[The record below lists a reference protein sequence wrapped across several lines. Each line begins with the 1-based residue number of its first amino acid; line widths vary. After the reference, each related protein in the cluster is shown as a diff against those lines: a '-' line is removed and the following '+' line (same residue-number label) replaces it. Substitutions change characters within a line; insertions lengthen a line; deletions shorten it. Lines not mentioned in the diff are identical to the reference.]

1 MELKVRSILYLI
13 LLMATLTHCC
23 LLVIFLPQV
32 PLHMMRLLSFIF
44 PSVFLFS
51 AKS

>member
-1 MELKVRSILYLI
+1 MELKVRSNLYLI
-13 LLMATLTHCC
+13 LLMVTLTRCC
-23 LLVIFLPQV
+23 LLVIFLPLI
-32 PLHMMRLLSFIF
+32 PLYMMRLLSFIF